1 MKQLLALAF
10 FLFLGAANG
19 LAQQK
24 TETAPATSP
33 IDAIAREAAEKLVKK
48 YALNADQGKEMFAIQ
63 QRKLRNMSE
72 IDSLK
77 TSNRSLYLAKLE
89 SLQKGTLASIRR
101 SLRTKEQI
109 DLYDKTQKE
118 VRTQRAEKQKEF
130 AGKNASKE
138 DVKAAL
144 LEIYIE

>member
-10 FLFLGAANG
+10 FLFLGANNG
-19 LAQQK
+19 FAQQK

-33 IDAIAREAAEKLVKK
+33 NDAVAREAAEKLVKK

-77 TSNRSLYLAKLE
+77 SSNRSLYLAKLE

-101 SLRTKEQI
+101 LMRTKEQI
-109 DLYDKTQKE
+109 DLYDQTQKE
-118 VRTQRAEKQKEF
+118 VRSKRAEKQKEF